1 MLASLRFFRRWL
13 RDINKILSTAPLEA
27 LHGLIKAPCLS
38 VLWFLFLFHFGHY
51 DRGFAAP
58 LLRTMAILVSQILVY
73 GFTEAVHRTSYIYF
87 SLWYLFFRE
96 FRGPWSTTSSLF
108 VLLMSW
114 LGHLFPLFVQAFVVV
129 ERIAVQQNWMVDV
142 LFISTYMSGVL
153 SERRLRWHCPQQ
165 IHWYIYGWILCGVS
179 QSLIGGGS
187 ERLIREVI
195 AVSADTAMMIRW
207 WMDGSSCV
215 LLSMAS
221 VCLLC
226 VIIPPYF
233 FSNRRKRLKISHLLK
248 SLVDQHHPV
257 PALMGE

>member
-1 MLASLRFFRRWL
+1 MIFCHSLLPGQTFAESKLNNVSPSIITMTTSNMLASLRFFRRWL

-108 VLLMSW
+108 VLLMSS

-129 ERIAVQQNWMVDV
+129 ERIACSRTEW
-142 LFISTYMSGVL
+142 
-153 SERRLRWHCPQQ
+153 
-165 IHWYIYGWILCGVS
+165 
-179 QSLIGGGS
+179 
-187 ERLIREVI
+187 
-195 AVSADTAMMIRW
+195 
-207 WMDGSSCV
+207 
-215 LLSMAS
+215 
-221 VCLLC
+221 
-226 VIIPPYF
+226 
-233 FSNRRKRLKISHLLK
+233 
-248 SLVDQHHPV
+248 
-257 PALMGE
+257 